1 MDKGKIMN
9 SKFKVIKQVTKKW
22 TSGIT
27 TFIVISDGEH
37 VDRNYII
44 LDRKL
49 IGKPEKNQF
58 FNLHFQD
65 WTKLKELIDNEMAQ
79 EHKWPIK
86 DQARDETDVLNK
98 LEHIIARDPDF
109 LIKILSYTNIGKLT
123 NASFEAIDKLG
134 LRVYEIKAENL
145 EFLLKK
151 LSEAGEDELKNF
163 VSILNQLRIGQISTI
178 AELVRKK
185 ISIIKLLE
193 TLIKQKN
200 TKEIEI
206 HKLLESNLWLLNNNY
221 DLLKSNKSLSD
232 YLSANIKDDLE
243 LGKRPDLIIKMF
255 LQDPHHV
262 VLVELK
268 RPSVKLKA
276 EHIGQLLGYKG
287 IIENHNP
294 SIKIIDLFLLGY
306 DVDSNMPRELKD
318 LSVDLLENIINKK
331 RNEFDE
337 FLKIIEESHED
348 EYDIF

>member
-1 MDKGKIMN
+1 MN

-86 DQARDETDVLNK
+86 DQTRDETDVLNK

-232 YLSANIKDDLE
+232 YLSANIKDDPE

>member
-1 MDKGKIMN
+1 MTT
-9 SKFKVIKQVTKKW
+9 KFKLIKQVTKKW
-22 TSGIT
+22 KSGIT
-27 TFIVISDGEH
+27 TFSVISDNEH
-37 VDRNYII
+37 IDRNYII

-49 IGKPEKNQF
+49 MGRADKNQS

-86 DQARDETDVLNK
+86 EQAKNEATILDNLGNILDK
-98 LEHIIARDPDF
+98 DPDF
-109 LIKILSYTNIGKLT
+109 LLKILSYKNIGNLT

-134 LRVYEIKAENL
+134 LRIYEIKAENL

-151 LSEAGEDELKNF
+151 LSEAGEGELKEF

-178 AELVRKK
+178 AELVKKK

-193 TLIKQKN
+193 ALIKQKD
-200 TKEIEI
+200 TKENEI

-221 DLLKSNKSLSD
+221 DLLKSNKTLSD
-232 YLSANIKDDLE
+232 YLSANIKEDPS
-243 LGKRPDLIIKMF
+243 LGKRPDLIVKIF

-276 EHIGQLLGYKG
+276 EHIGQILGYKG

-294 SIKIIDLFLLGY
+294 SIKIIDIFLLGY
-306 DVDSNMPRELKD
+306 DLDSNMPRGLRD
-318 LSVDLLENIINKK
+318 LTVDVMENIINKK

-337 FLKIIEESHED
+337 FLRILEEPHEN
-348 EYDIF
+348 EYDFF